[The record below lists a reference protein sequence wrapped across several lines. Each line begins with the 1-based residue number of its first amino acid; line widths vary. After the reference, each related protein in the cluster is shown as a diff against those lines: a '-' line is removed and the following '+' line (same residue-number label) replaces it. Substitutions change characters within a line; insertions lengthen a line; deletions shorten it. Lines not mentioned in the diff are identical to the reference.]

1 MGMKRY
7 KKLMFQVGILLFI
20 CALFIFLLEQQK
32 KFITID
38 VSKRYENNKT
48 IEISSFEQSENW
60 QGNYSYDSGR
70 VLEGKTS
77 LTLTSWYGKET
88 TIEKES
94 RYSLRNGYTKGYIS
108 LFIPDKEKLN
118 ALTSLKLLLMSE
130 KQKQEYDLTSQ
141 LNVGWN
147 RAVVVIPAWKY
158 ITNMKFSIV
167 SKNEEI
173 TEVNLDR
180 FWIENS
186 TSYTSD
192 IIESKSKALSL
203 RTIGERT
210 YLFITTSQ
218 LEMFQFVDPEKINR
232 GSVTISFIPEHA
244 KKMQLSIGETM
255 LEIDAVNPG
264 TCVLYE
270 NKKSVKKTSLGSSKA
285 LDDLYVFI
293 KAELKNGKIL
303 YSISNNGITY
313 EQCGMLSIKANTPI
327 EIGLQGSYLI
337 DSYTVEY

>member
-1 MGMKRY
+1 MKRY
-7 KKLMFQVGILLFI
+7 KKLLFQVGILLFV
-20 CALFIFLLEQQK
+20 CAVFIFILEQQK

-38 VSKRYENNKT
+38 VSKQYESNKT
-48 IEISSFEQSENW
+48 IELSGFEQTENW
-60 QGNYSYDSGR
+60 QGNYSYDSVR

-94 RYSLRNGYTKGYIS
+94 RYSLRDGYTKGYIS
-108 LFIPDKEKLN
+108 LFIPDKEKLD
-118 ALTSLKLLLMSE
+118 ALTSLKLILISE
-130 KQKQEYDLTSQ
+130 KQKQEYNLTSQ

-158 ITNMKFSIV
+158 ITSIAFSIV
-167 SKNEEI
+167 SKSGDI

-186 TSYTSD
+186 TIYTSD
-192 IIESKSKALSL
+192 VVESKSKALSL

-210 YLFITTSQ
+210 YLFVSSTQMES
-218 LEMFQFVDPEKINR
+218 FRFVEPEKINR
-232 GSVTISFIPEHA
+232 GSVTISLIPEHT
-244 KKMQLSIGETM
+244 KRLRISLNGTTV
-255 LEIDAVNPG
+255 EIDGSTPN

-270 NKKSVKKTSLGSSKA
+270 NGKLIKKAVLGSTKA
-285 LDDLYVFI
+285 LDDLYVYV
-293 KAELKNGKIL
+293 KAELSNNKIL

-313 EQCGMLSIKANTPI
+313 EQCGILSTSANTQI
-327 EIGLQGSYLI
+327 ELGLQGSYLI
-337 DSYTVEY
+337 DSYSVEY

>member
-7 KKLMFQVGILLFI
+7 KKLIFQIGILLFI
-20 CALFIFLLEQQK
+20 CALFVFFLEQQK
-32 KFITID
+32 KFITVDI
-38 VSKRYENNKT
+38 SKRYENNKT
-48 IEISSFEQSENW
+48 IELSGFEQSENW

-94 RYSLRNGYTKGYIS
+94 RYSLRDGYTKGYIS

-118 ALTSLKLLLMSE
+118 ALTSLKLELMSE
-130 KQKQEYDLTSQ
+130 KQKQEYDITSQ
-141 LNVGWN
+141 LNTGWN
-147 RAVVVIPAWKY
+147 RAVVVVPAWKY
-158 ITNMKFSIV
+158 ITTIKFSIT
-167 SKNEEI
+167 SKIGVI

-186 TSYTSD
+186 TSYTAD
-192 IIESKSKALSL
+192 IVESKSKALSL

-210 YLFITTSQ
+210 YLFITSTQ
-218 LEMFQFVDPEKINR
+218 LETFRFVDPEKINR
-232 GSVTISFIPEHA
+232 GSVTISLIPEHT
-244 KKMQLSIGETM
+244 KKIRFSVNGTV
-255 LEIDAVNPG
+255 LEIDGVNPN

-270 NKKSVKKTSLGSSKA
+270 NKKSIRKTSLGLSKA
-285 LDDLYVFI
+285 LDNLYVFI

-303 YSISNNGITY
+303 YSISNNGVTY
-313 EQCGMLSIKANTPI
+313 EQCGMLSQSTNTPI
-327 EIGLQGSYLI
+327 ELGLQGSYLI
-337 DSYTVEY
+337 DSYSVEY

>member
-7 KKLMFQVGILLFI
+7 KKLIFQIGVLLFI
-20 CALFIFLLEQQK
+20 CALFIFFLEQQK
-32 KFITID
+32 KFITVDI
-38 VSKRYENNKT
+38 SKRYENNKT
-48 IEISSFEQSENW
+48 IELSGFEQSENW

-70 VLEGKTS
+70 ILEGKMS

-94 RYSLRNGYTKGYIS
+94 RYTLHDGYTKGYIS

-118 ALTSLKLLLMSE
+118 ALTSLKLVLANE
-130 KQKQEYDLTSQ
+130 KQKQEFNLATQ

-158 ITNMKFSIV
+158 ITNMTFSIT
-167 SKNEEI
+167 SKKEGI

-180 FWIENS
+180 FWIENN

-192 IIESKSKALSL
+192 VIESKSKSLSL

-210 YLFITTSQ
+210 YLFISATR
-218 LEMFQFVDPEKINR
+218 LETFPFIDPEKINR
-232 GSVTISFIPEHA
+232 GSVTVSFIPEHT
-244 KKMQLSIGETM
+244 KKIQFSINGTM
-255 LEIDAVNPG
+255 LEIDGANPN

-270 NKKSVKKTSLGSSKA
+270 NKKSIKKTSLGSSKA
-285 LDDLYVFI
+285 LDDLYIFI

-303 YSISNNGITY
+303 YSISNNGVTY
-313 EQCGMLSIKANTPI
+313 EQCGMLSQSTNTPI
-327 EIGLQGSYLI
+327 ELGLQGSYLI
-337 DSYTVEY
+337 DSYSVEY